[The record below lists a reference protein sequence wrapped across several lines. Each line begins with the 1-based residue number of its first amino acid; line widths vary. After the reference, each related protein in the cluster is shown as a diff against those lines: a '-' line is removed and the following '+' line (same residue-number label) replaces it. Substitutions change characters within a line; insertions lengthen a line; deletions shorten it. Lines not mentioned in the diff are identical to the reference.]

1 MVKRFISFYKPH
13 RTMFIL
19 DLAAAFLLAVCDL
32 VYPVITRRMINEFI
46 PGKLLGS
53 LLLWAGIILAI
64 YLVKVL
70 LNFFVTY
77 WGHLVGVAMQA
88 DMRREI
94 FDHVEELPM
103 KYFDE
108 AKTGTVM
115 SRIVNDLMDV
125 SELAHHGPEDL
136 FISLITL
143 VGSFIIMAR
152 IYLPLT
158 LILFAGVPLIIFFS
172 AGQRFRMSRAFTES
186 REKIAVINAG
196 LENSISGIRVSKAF
210 TNEEHEKKQFE
221 KNNKLFCEARRH
233 AYKAMAIFHS
243 GNTFITDIL
252 LLLMYVAGGIF
263 FMFEKITLADF
274 TAFILYITFF
284 TNPIKKLVSFMEQFQ
299 DGMTG
304 FKRFCEIMDTPAEA
318 DGDDA
323 VEMGEAKGDIEFSD
337 VVFKYNESAD
347 VLKGVSFKVPHGK
360 TLALVGPTGG
370 GKSTI
375 CNLIPRFYSV
385 TSGSITV
392 DGKDVSHVTAHSLR
406 KNIGI
411 VSQDVFLFDATVF
424 ENISYG
430 APDAT
435 LDDVINAAK
444 LANIHDYI
452 MTLPDGYDTQ
462 VGERGVKL
470 SGGQKQRIS
479 IARVFLKDPPILIL
493 DEATSALDNA
503 TELLIQQSLDKL
515 SKGRTTIVVAHRL
528 TTVKNA
534 DEILVVTDGQIAE
547 RGDHS
552 SLIAAHGIYSELWD
566 AAVST
571 VTV

>member
-1 MVKRFISFYKPH
+1 
-13 RTMFIL
+13 MFIL
-19 DLAAAFLLAVCDL
+19 DLVAAFLLAVCDL

-64 YLVKVL
+64 YLIKVL

-108 AKTGTVM
+108 AKTGNVM

-143 VGSFIIMAR
+143 VGSFVIMAR

-158 LILFAGVPLIIFFS
+158 LILFAGVPFIIFFS
-172 AGQRFRMSRAFTES
+172 AGQRFSMNRAFTES

-210 TNEEHEKKQFE
+210 TNEEHEKEQFK

-233 AYKAMAIFHS
+233 AYKAMAVFHS

-263 FMFEKITLADF
+263 FMFEKITIADF
-274 TAFILYITFF
+274 TAFVLYITFF

-318 DGDDA
+318 DDDDA
-323 VEMGEAKGDIEFSD
+323 IEMDEAKGDIEFSD
-337 VVFKYNESAD
+337 VVFKYDESAD
-347 VLKGVSFKVPHGK
+347 VLKGVSFKVAHGK

-385 TSGSITV
+385 ASGNITV
-392 DGKDVSHVTAHSLR
+392 DGKDVSKVTAHSLR

-411 VSQDVFLFDATVF
+411 VSQDVFLFDATVL

-430 APDAT
+430 ASNAT

-452 MTLPDGYDTQ
+452 MTLPDGYDTR

-515 SKGRTTIVVAHRL
+515 SKGRTTVVVAHRL

-552 SLIAAHGIYSELWD
+552 ALIAANGIYSGLWD
-566 AAVST
+566 AAVSNST
-571 VTV
+571 V